1 MSSGV
6 HPEISPEIALSLPL
20 VGVTKPL
27 LAPATVLLVAAAV
40 SGCGPFGD
48 DGGEDGATGEED
60 FVARGDEICRDA
72 QERVAEIQR
81 DLPTSRQESAR
92 FAESLIDIFAREVGE
107 LQALDPPVDQREAF
121 DRYLDARGKAIGF
134 LRDGLEAAERNDPEG
149 YADAQAQVAAG
160 QVDRAEL
167 AQQAGLRGCSR
178 PLTGGSTGD

>member
-20 VGVTKPL
+20 VGVTKLL
-27 LAPATVLLVAAAV
+27 LAPATVLLVAATI

-48 DGGEDGATGEED
+48 DGGEDGATGEGE
-60 FVARGDEICRDA
+60 FAARGDEICRDA
-72 QERVAEIQR
+72 QERVAEVQR

-92 FAESLIDIFAREVGE
+92 FAESLIDIFVQEVGE
-107 LQALDPPVDQREAF
+107 LQALDPPVDEREAF
-121 DRYLDARGKAIGF
+121 DRYLDAREEAIGF

-167 AQQAGLRGCSR
+167 AQQAGLRECSR

>member
-1 MSSGV
+1 V
-6 HPEISPEIALSLPL
+6 RAPTLFLALS
-20 VGVTKPL
+20 VS
-27 LAPATVLLVAAAV
+27 LLVAATIT
-40 SGCGPFGD
+40 GCGPFGD
-48 DGGEDGATGEED
+48 DGGEDSVSGEEE
-60 FVARGDEICRDA
+60 FASRGDEICRDA
-72 QERVAEIQR
+72 QQRVAEVQR

-92 FAESLIDIFAREVGE
+92 FAESLIDIFVQEVGE

-121 DRYLDARGKAIGF
+121 DRYLDAREEAIGF